1 MFQRIGVAEGNSGA
15 RGAGSVWGSG
25 AAVSVAPNICYIES
39 TNSILLC
46 LYKALVCAV
55 LSCAFPSHSSVFKAG
70 YTSAMAAKLGDTFSS
85 EIGKAVGRRTFLIT
99 TLKAVSR
106 GTEGAISMEGSI
118 AGIFGVISMV
128 GIAMPLKLIDRE
140 AVLICITA
148 AIIANILESFIGA
161 TWQGN
166 DRYGWLTND
175 IVNILNTSS
184 AAILAI
190 LLSYLSS

>member
-1 MFQRIGVAEGNSGA
+1 
-15 RGAGSVWGSG
+15 
-25 AAVSVAPNICYIES
+25 
-39 TNSILLC
+39 
-46 LYKALVCAV
+46 
-55 LSCAFPSHSSVFKAG
+55 SSVFKAG
-70 YTSAMAAKLGDTFSS
+70 YTSALAAKLGDTLSS